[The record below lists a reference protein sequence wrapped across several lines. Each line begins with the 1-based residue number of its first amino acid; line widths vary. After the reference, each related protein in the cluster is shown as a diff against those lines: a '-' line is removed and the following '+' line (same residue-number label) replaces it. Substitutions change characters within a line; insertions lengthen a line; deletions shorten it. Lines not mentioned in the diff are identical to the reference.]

1 MERHLLEAGLRD
13 RVAALPSVRLR
24 GRTTVLDLVVP
35 IRGRIAGVIAAD
47 LDRPGEPARTLPADL
62 VVDASGRGS
71 RLLECLQK
79 HGSPV
84 PPVDRRRVDGL
95 HVTRRFTLP
104 DGLPMPGSP
113 AANGVVVAGSAA
125 GSAIL
130 VRVGERAWTVSLAGY
145 RGVRPPLDLPG
156 FIGHARAAGGHV
168 ADLLE
173 ALRPDGDPLSSW
185 EPALVHRRF
194 DLLREPLDGLVVVG
208 DARCTLDA
216 ASGAGVAAA
225 AMQAVVLREA
235 AAGGGACP
243 AGTTGPPR
251 RPWTSSGGL
260 PSIGIPTRPTSPR
273 IAGDR
278 RPGAEPRST
287 DLRLPRGPSWAPWLR
302 RARSSYDPVRLRAPG
317 CPVHPSGAARYGAH
331 RRIEAEGCW
340 LRTRPGSP
348 EPGRPPSPQWGGAR
362 HSLRKHLSRGG
373 IVLPAA
379 DRAWVGFDP
388 ARAENR
394 PRADAPGEMLKT

>member
-1 MERHLLEAGLRD
+1 MPSRSDRVVVVGASVAGLLAAAALAPHHADVIVLDRDRLPSEPVPRRGVPHARHCHLLPHAGWTAIDSLLPGLRRQRGGAIAPAGGDSPVTGVERHLLEAGLRD

-156 FIGHARAAGGHV
+156 FIGHARAAGGPV

-235 AAGGGACP
+235 AAGGGSLPGRYHRATAAALDELWRAALDRHSDP
-243 AGTTGPPR
+243 ADVP
-251 RPWTSSGGL
+251 
-260 PSIGIPTRPTSPR
+260 
-273 IAGDR
+273 GDR
-278 RPGAEPRST
+278 R
-287 DLRLPRGPSWAPWLR
+287 
-302 RARSSYDPVRLRAPG
+302 
-317 CPVHPSGAARYGAH
+317 
-331 RRIEAEGCW
+331 
-340 LRTRPGSP
+340 
-348 EPGRPPSPQWGGAR
+348 
-362 HSLRKHLSRGG
+362 
-373 IVLPAA
+373 
-379 DRAWVGFDP
+379 
-388 ARAENR
+388 
-394 PRADAPGEMLKT
+394 